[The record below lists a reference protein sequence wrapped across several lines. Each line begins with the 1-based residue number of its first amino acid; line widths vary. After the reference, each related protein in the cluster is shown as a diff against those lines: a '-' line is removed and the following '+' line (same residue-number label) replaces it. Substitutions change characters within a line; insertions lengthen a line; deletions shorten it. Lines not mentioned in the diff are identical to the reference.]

1 MKDSINLVIIS
12 HAYVYAPYR
21 EKIEALAKY
30 KDLKITLITPEFG
43 LEGGGQKVYTTPY
56 EGKSYT
62 HIILPGYFTGKL
74 NFFIFKNLKKT
85 LSEINPDIIMLEEEY
100 WTQVA
105 AQVTYVTK
113 KFLPQTQL
121 ILLSQENICHI
132 WEEEGKSVYQKFRY
146 QSFHL
151 LEKFIIPKLD
161 GLVFQ
166 FPEVWED
173 FEQRMLA
180 LKFKGIKGTFP
191 QLGVDY
197 DRFAKSVSIKKL
209 KSIREKLN
217 LESDIFVYGYIGRIT
232 KEKGIEDMIYALAGW
247 NKPKTK
253 VLIIGNGN
261 SEYLE
266 ELHQL
271 IEKLNLNHII
281 NIHPA
286 IPFDDIPA
294 YFQILDISILLSHT
308 TPIWK
313 EQFGRVLVESMAAGT
328 PVIGSDSGAIPL
340 VIAKTGYI
348 VMEKDILSIREAL
361 LESYSNKA
369 NYSKLSKL
377 AQQRA
382 AERFSYTA
390 IAEQTYDFI
399 KKIRAK
405 SLLISQF
412 NNL

>member
-12 HAYVYAPYR
+12 HAYVYSPYR

-30 KDLKITLITPEFG
+30 KNLKITLITPEFG

-56 EGKSYT
+56 EGKKYK
-62 HIILPGYFTGKL
+62 HIILSSYFTGKL

-113 KFLPQTQL
+113 KFLPQTKL

-132 WEEEGKSVYQKFRY
+132 WEKEGKSLYQKFRY

-151 LEKFIIPKLD
+151 LEQFIIPKLD

-166 FPEVWED
+166 FPEVWQD

-180 LKFKGIKGTFP
+180 LKFKGTKGTFP

-197 DRFAKSVSIKKL
+197 DRFAKPATIKNL
-209 KSIREKLN
+209 RSIREKLN
-217 LESDIFVYGYIGRIT
+217 LDNNTFVYGYIGRIT
-232 KEKGIEDMIYALAGW
+232 KEKGVEDMIYALAGW
-247 NKPKTK
+247 DKLNTK
-253 VLIIGNGN
+253 VLIIGNGD

-271 IEKLNLNHII
+271 IKKLNLNYIVS
-281 NIHPA
+281 IHPA
-286 IPFDDIPA
+286 IPFDDIPN

-340 VIAKTGYI
+340 VIGRAGYI

-361 LESYSNKA
+361 IEAYANK
-369 NYSKLSKL
+369 NKYEKLSKL
-377 AQQRA
+377 AQIRA
-382 AERFSYTA
+382 TKHFSYTA
-390 IAEQTYDFI
+390 IAEKTYDFI
-399 KKIRAK
+399 KEIKY
-405 SLLISQF
+405 
-412 NNL
+412 N

>member
-12 HAYVYAPYR
+12 HAYVYTPYR

-43 LEGGGQKVYTTPY
+43 LEGGGQKVYTAPY
-56 EGKSYT
+56 EGKKYK
-62 HIILPGYFTGKL
+62 HIILSGYFTGKL

-85 LSEINPDIIMLEEEY
+85 LNEINPDIIMLEEEY

-113 KFLPQTQL
+113 KFIPQTQL

-132 WEEEGKSVYQKFRY
+132 WEEEGKSVYQRFRY
-146 QSFHL
+146 KSFHL

-166 FPEVWED
+166 FPEVWQD

-197 DRFAKSVSIKKL
+197 DRFAKSVSDNQIKF
-209 KSIREKLN
+209 IREKLN
-217 LESDIFVYGYIGRIT
+217 IEPDTFVYGYIGRIT

-253 VLIIGNGN
+253 VLIIGNGDA
-261 SEYLE
+261 EYLE

-286 IPFDDIPA
+286 IPFDDIPT

-340 VIAKTGYI
+340 VIEKTGYI

-361 LESYSNKA
+361 LEAYSNKA
-369 NYSKLSKL
+369 KYSKLSKL
-377 AQQRA
+377 GQKRA
-382 AERFSYTA
+382 AEKFSYTA
-390 IAEQTYDFI
+390 IAEQTYNFI
-399 KKIRAK
+399 KEIRDK
-405 SLLISQF
+405 
-412 NNL
+412 